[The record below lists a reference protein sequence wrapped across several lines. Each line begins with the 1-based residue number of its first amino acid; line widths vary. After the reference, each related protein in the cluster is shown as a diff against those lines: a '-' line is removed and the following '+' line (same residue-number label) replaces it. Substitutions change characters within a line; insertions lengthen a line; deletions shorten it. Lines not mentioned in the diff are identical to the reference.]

1 MVAILFLLAWDRL
14 PACQLLHDLG
24 SEMLMVAILFL
35 LMPGQA
41 RSQSH
46 VPLFCCPLI
55 YTPEMIL
62 PKRPGWGG

>member
-35 LMPGQA
+35 LMPDRLEA
-41 RSQSH
+41 NPTCLCSVAH
-46 VPLFCCPLI
+46 
-55 YTPEMIL
+55 
-62 PKRPGWGG
+62 